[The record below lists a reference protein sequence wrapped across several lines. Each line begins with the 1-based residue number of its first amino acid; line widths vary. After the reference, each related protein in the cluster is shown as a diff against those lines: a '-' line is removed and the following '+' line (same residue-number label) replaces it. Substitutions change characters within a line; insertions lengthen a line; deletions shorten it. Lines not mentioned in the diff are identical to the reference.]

1 MTEPDLTPALQTP
14 TTDRQEARM
23 AAVPDFYKTEYER
36 LACEL
41 ALMPENVE
49 AIFASYGYTI
59 DEAMALLES
68 KPFLI
73 ILERVKKEIHE
84 TGVSFRAKARAISE
98 GLLPFAYTMA
108 SDSLCPA
115 AVRADLIKWS
125 ALVAGNTPKDKDK
138 DDGKTG
144 GGLVLSIQFSG
155 MPPAQIISAREPV
168 MIEQDKDE

>member
-1 MTEPDLTPALQTP
+1 MTDSTDLTPALSTP
-14 TTDRQEARM
+14 AADRQEARM

-49 AIFASYGYTI
+49 GIFASYGYTI

-84 TGVSFRAKARAISE
+84 TGVSFRAKARVISE
-98 GLLPFAYTMA
+98 ALLPHAYDMA
-108 SDSLCPA
+108 QDPMCPSATRAQLIMWA
-115 AVRADLIKWS
+115 AK
-125 ALVAGNTPKDKDK
+125 VAGHEPKEKA

-144 GGLVLSIQFSG
+144 GGLTLSITFAG
-155 MPPAQIISAREPV
+155 AAPTQIISAREPLT
-168 MIEQDKDE
+168 ITQDSE